1 MAWEATYL
9 LAPVLLVLR
18 VSDSQ
23 EQETAPV
30 LLQKL
35 EGETIS
41 LICWYQF
48 QKDSN
53 KLKIWCKKMSENSC
67 IPLVTSSRSQ
77 VQKSRYS
84 IQDERSSGYFIINMT
99 GLRTADSGFYYCGNY
114 NSFSSVVHIL
124 RSFHLVVS
132 QGNVVI
138 LRVLPPKT
146 GLEVGS
152 LGLWSKQMGVLP
164 SLLSLLQL
172 QPRSPQGA
180 LSSFPSPPGNW
191 KFILLGVVVAVLLLL
206 VLTVF
211 MILYLR
217 KAQGGAGKG
226 EDESHHVCDD
236 LSAQKEKTTGF
247 DQRKDSDEDT
257 GNIHYASLIHLNHFG
272 AEDSI
277 YVNTHSS
284 WRPMPD
290 PLLFVEYVSI
300 ARNNPQPSKST
311 PLERRES
318 QELRADFTG

>member
-180 LSSFPSPPGNW
+180 LQLEVHPSGRGGGGPAAVGAHCLHDPVPQESPRRSRKRNW
-191 KFILLGVVVAVLLLL
+191 SLLI
-206 VLTVF
+206 TCP
-211 MILYLR
+211 
-217 KAQGGAGKG
+217 K
-226 EDESHHVCDD
+226 
-236 LSAQKEKTTGF
+236 
-247 DQRKDSDEDT
+247 
-257 GNIHYASLIHLNHFG
+257 
-272 AEDSI
+272 
-277 YVNTHSS
+277 
-284 WRPMPD
+284 
-290 PLLFVEYVSI
+290 YVSRSLAI
-300 ARNNPQPSKST
+300 LACTFINHIIQ
-311 PLERRES
+311 
-318 QELRADFTG
+318 

>member
-18 VSDSQ
+18 VSDSR

-35 EGETIS
+35 EGETVS

-53 KLKIWCKKMSENSC
+53 KLKIWCKKTSENLC

-124 RSFHLVVS
+124 RSFHLIVS
-132 QGNVVI
+132 QAS
-138 LRVLPPKT
+138 T
-146 GLEVGS
+146 
-152 LGLWSKQMGVLP
+152 P
-164 SLLSLLQL
+164 STT
-172 QPRSPQGA
+172 RSTVSTTVQA
-180 LSSFPSPPGNW
+180 SATNLATDRSSFPSPPGNW

-206 VLTVF
+206 VLAVF

-284 WRPMPD
+284 WRPVPD